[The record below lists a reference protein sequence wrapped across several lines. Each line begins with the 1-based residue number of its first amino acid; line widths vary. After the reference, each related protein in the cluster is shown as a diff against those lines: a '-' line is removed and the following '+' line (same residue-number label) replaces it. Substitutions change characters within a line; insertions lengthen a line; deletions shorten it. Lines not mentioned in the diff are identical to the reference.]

1 MAQTRGARAIL
12 IDADAVTGPQNR
24 QSLVNQGYTTVS
36 IVPDLAGAAQSAR
49 MAAPGVIFVSAAM
62 GGEQASQ
69 LIQGLKAEDAT
80 RHVAI
85 QFLDLPTG
93 TRAPAKGLNSVG
105 RSNW

>member
-12 IDADAVTGPQNR
+12 IDADAVTGPRNR
-24 QSLVNQGYTTVS
+24 DNLVGQGYSVS
-36 IVPDLAGAAQSAR
+36 FVPDLAAAAQSAR
-49 MAAPGVIFVSAAM
+49 VTPPGVIFVSAALAR
-62 GGEQASQ
+62 EQASQ

-85 QFLDLPTG
+85 QFLGLPTG
-93 TRAPAKGLNSVG
+93 TRAPAKGLTSVG

>member
-24 QSLVNQGYTTVS
+24 ETLVSQGYTVS
-36 IVPDLAGAAQSAR
+36 IVADLAGAAQSAR
-49 MAAPGVIFVSAAM
+49 LAAPGVIFVNAVH

-69 LIQGLKAEDAT
+69 LIRGLKAEDAT
-80 RHVAI
+80 RHVPI
-85 QFLDLPTG
+85 QFLGLPTG
-93 TRAPAKGLNSVG
+93 TRAPVKGLNSVG

>member
-1 MAQTRGARAIL
+1 MAQPRGARAIL
-12 IDADAVTGPQNR
+12 IDADSVTGPQNR
-24 QSLVNQGYTTVS
+24 QNLVDQGYTVS
-36 IVPDLAGAAQSAR
+36 IVSDLAGAAQSAR
-49 MAAPGVIFVSAAM
+49 LAAPGVIFVSA
-62 GGEQASQ
+62 EQGSDTSR

-85 QFLDLPTG
+85 QFLGLPTG